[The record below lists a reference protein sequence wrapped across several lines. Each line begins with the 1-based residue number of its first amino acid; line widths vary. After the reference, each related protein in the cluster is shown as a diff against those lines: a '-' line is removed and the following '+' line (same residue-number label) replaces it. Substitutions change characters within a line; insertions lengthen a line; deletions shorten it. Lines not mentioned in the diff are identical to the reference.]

1 MRRRALPSA
10 GCLTLVALVTSLAL
24 AAPAAAKDVRVEPHL
39 APPADAP
46 LTAEESAA
54 LEHALDFD
62 VIASTAAAPAKSF
75 DAPSLAHPQDLD
87 VSRSEHAD
95 GSSTVT
101 VKQPL
106 SRDWDARVGA
116 DLDVAADPATTYEPG
131 KPLPSTAKDRAAG
144 AAWASVGVTRFAT
157 VDARVEPGQDKGTL
171 GAAVEHSVP
180 VGNDMSVTLH
190 SRYAVTD
197 TLPATA
203 STPEA
208 VAAAPVLSNDQG
220 VKLNIGST
228 GTTLSADV
236 STNSTDP
243 VTHNTLSADQQVY
256 GPLHVTTAIT
266 DAGEPT
272 SNKSVSAGFKLT
284 W

>member
-10 GCLTLVALVTSLAL
+10 GCLTFVVLATSLAL
-24 AAPAAAKDVRVEPHL
+24 TAPAAAKDVRVEPHV
-39 APPADAP
+39 APAADAP
-46 LTAEESAA
+46 LTPEESAT
-54 LEHALDFD
+54 LERALDFD
-62 VIASTAAAPAKSF
+62 RLALATNAPAKSF
-75 DAPSLAHPQDLD
+75 DAPSLAHPQNLD
-87 VSRSEHAD
+87 VSRSERAD

-106 SRDWDARVGA
+106 SRDWDAKVGA
-116 DLDVAADPATTYEPG
+116 DVDVAADPTTTYEPG
-131 KPLPSTAKDRAAG
+131 RPLPGTVKDNAAG

-180 VGNDMSVTLH
+180 VGDDMSVTLH
-190 SRYAVTD
+190 SRYAVSD
-197 TLPATA
+197 TLPATT
-203 STPEA
+203 STPG
-208 VAAAPVLSNDQG
+208 AAAPGAVVSNDQG
-220 VKLNIGST
+220 VKLNIGAT

-236 STNSTDP
+236 SANSTDP
-243 VTHNTLSADQQVY
+243 VTHNTLSADQTVY

-272 SNKSVSAGFKLT
+272 SSKSVSAGFKLT